1 MVLGQAVSKPRL
13 FLARASRRLA
23 VSLAFFV
30 LCAVPGWAQSPVSWA
45 GPYLGIDVGGRLQET
60 GSTRVVLG
68 PYLYPELTYT
78 TQPTPISVSRP
89 GSSDMSPIGSIRGGF
104 LWPTIPVVIGV
115 EGEVGYGSTRQ
126 SLSGTAIDSTVDRI
140 GGVHAC
146 GAGTLG
152 CLATATDT
160 LQIKTTVDWTGSLR
174 ARLGLPL
181 GDQWLLSGFIGPAFA
196 VARSSMAQQASGSLR
211 SITFSTFHF
220 FVNEQPIS
228 ASVAAKRIQLVVG
241 PIAGVGLDF
250 RIAPNWV
257 LRGEYSFTALD
268 DISMRLVGAGGSVSR
283 FSTSAALHTFRAGIA
298 YLF

>member
-1 MVLGQAVSKPRL
+1 MVLGQAVSMPRL

-152 CLATATDT
+152 CLESATDT

-174 ARLGLPL
+174 ARLGLAISGSCQGLSAQPSL
-181 GDQWLLSGFIGPAFA
+181 SPEARWL
-196 VARSSMAQQASGSLR
+196 SLR